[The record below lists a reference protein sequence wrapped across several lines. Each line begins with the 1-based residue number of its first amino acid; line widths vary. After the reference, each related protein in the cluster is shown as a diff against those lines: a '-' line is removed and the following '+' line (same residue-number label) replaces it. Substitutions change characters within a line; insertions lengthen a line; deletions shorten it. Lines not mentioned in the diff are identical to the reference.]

1 MVNLVLQAVSDSK
14 KYTMDSCGVLFT
26 SATRLRRRW
35 GPAPENAAAAGFW
48 TAVPPEINGS

>member
-35 GPAPENAAAAGFW
+35 GPAPENAAAAGF
-48 TAVPPEINGS
+48 